1 MRRKKNDKRVLISR
15 KDRKSTERH
24 RQPHIPVM
32 IRTPKS
38 PRRNH
43 RNKRT
48 NGMLVLIVIIAL
60 IGFVIGVGLG
70 VSLTFDNDK
79 ENQTQEFVNVTKQML
94 NNNSTNQKVYFE
106 KEDEKDY
113 NKNQTEFII
122 NTEFT

>member
-1 MRRKKNDKRVLISR
+1 
-15 KDRKSTERH
+15 
-24 RQPHIPVM
+24 
-32 IRTPKS
+32 
-38 PRRNH
+38 
-43 RNKRT
+43 
-48 NGMLVLIVIIAL
+48 MLVLIVIIAL

-106 KEDEKDY
+106 KEDERDY